1 MEIVKNADCFR
12 FREMFFFYKLEIEV
26 LEFSD
31 RTWYSKATGKR
42 ENLKGEEEPLN
53 DARPS
58 LNSNYTDIS

>member
-42 ENLKGEEEPLN
+42 ENLKRKEK
-53 DARPS
+53 R
-58 LNSNYTDIS
+58 

>member
-1 MEIVKNADCFR
+1 MFSEMIYGLIALSYDMEIVKNADCFR

-42 ENLKGEEEPLN
+42 ENLKRKEK
-53 DARPS
+53 R
-58 LNSNYTDIS
+58 

>member
-31 RTWYSKATGKR
+31 RIWYSKATGKR
-42 ENLKGEEEPLN
+42 ENLKRKEK
-53 DARPS
+53 R
-58 LNSNYTDIS
+58 